1 MHKTNTFIYDY
12 VIHIC
17 EVIIMNKDQI
27 KIGMT
32 VDYHEIIGGPVTT
45 PRCKVQSEPWQ
56 LGSGTWV
63 VKISGVRGGVDLAA
77 ITPSQ

>member
-1 MHKTNTFIYDY
+1 MD
-12 VIHIC
+12 
-17 EVIIMNKDQI
+17 KDQV

-32 VDYHEIIGGPVTT
+32 VDFNGIIGGPVTKANCT
-45 PRCKVQSEPWQ
+45 VESDPWQ

-77 ITPSQ
+77 ITQPIIRGESIGK